1 MWGPFMCAEE
11 ENHHA
16 LVQSAHDLHTPI
28 SCVPSSSTLARKGVC
43 REEGLQVAL
52 ARHRH
57 WAGPTHLSAEI
68 ASSWTLNFLM
78 AGSLD

>member
-57 WAGPTHLSAEI
+57 
-68 ASSWTLNFLM
+68 
-78 AGSLD
+78 